1 MVQEQ
6 GFTHHGRNFFKAM
19 LIEFGIYL
27 VGALIAIS
35 QGASPL
41 KAIIVCIA
49 IFAFLRFLMVLGNV
63 IPTEKAKSPRTQTQQ
78 ISVFAALGMIW
89 REWIAAL
96 KTYPFLFALEPWLM
110 PNNPNPD
117 APHKG
122 LPIVLVPGFFTNRGY
137 LWAWRRHLVRHGYG
151 QVYAVSP
158 TPVFESIERNAEHVA
173 RFVQEVLQDTGA
185 ERVVIMGHSMGG
197 QVIRLYLHRFGGL
210 QHVALA
216 IAVGAPFRGTVL
228 AAGKEKL
235 GPIISQ
241 LTPSNAWAVAFT
253 AEVEAAPC
261 PIPFINLWSPQD
273 TIVAPQHNSVVADF
287 YGRNIELPGIGHM
300 EMVTSLPVMQH
311 LVAELD
317 AFYGDKA

>member
-6 GFTHHGRNFFKAM
+6 GFTPHGRNFFKAM
-19 LIEFGIYL
+19 LIELGLYVL
-27 VGALIAIS
+27 ATLIALS
-35 QGASPL
+35 QGVAL
-41 KAIIVCIA
+41 YKAILACIT
-49 IFAFLRFLMVLGNV
+49 IFALLRFLMVLGNV
-63 IPTEKAKSPRTQTQQ
+63 IPTEKAKSPRTHSQEVSGVTY
-78 ISVFAALGMIW
+78 LLMIW
-89 REWIAAL
+89 REWVAAL
-96 KTYPFLFALEPWLM
+96 KTYPFLFAFEPWLM
-110 PNNPNPD
+110 PNNPAKG
-117 APHKG
+117 APHRG

-137 LWAWRRHLVRHGYG
+137 LWAWRRHLKSHGYG

-197 QVIRLYLHRFGGL
+197 QVIRLYLHRFGG
-210 QHVALA
+210 QQYVALA

-241 LTPSNAWAVAFT
+241 LTASNAWAEKFT
-253 AEVEAAPC
+253 AEAEAAPC
-261 PIPFINLWSPQD
+261 PIPFVNIWSPHD
-273 TIVAPQHNSVVADF
+273 TIVAPQHNSVVADS

-317 AFYGDKA
+317 AFYTDKA

>member
-6 GFTHHGRNFFKAM
+6 GFTPHGRNFFKAM
-19 LIEFGIYL
+19 LIELGLY
-27 VGALIAIS
+27 VMAALIAVS
-35 QGASPL
+35 QGVVL
-41 KAIIVCIA
+41 HKVIMVCIA
-49 IFAFLRFLMVLGNV
+49 VFALLRFLMVLGNV
-63 IPTEKAKSPRTQTQQ
+63 IPTEKAKSPRTASQQ
-78 ISVFAALGMIW
+78 VSAITYVLMIW
-89 REWIAAL
+89 REWVAAL
-96 KTYPFLFALEPWLM
+96 KTYPFLFAFEPWLM
-110 PNNPNPD
+110 PNNPVKG
-117 APHKG
+117 APHRG

-137 LWAWRRHLVRHGYG
+137 LWAWRRHLKSHGYG

-158 TPVFESIERNAEHVA
+158 QPVFESIERNAEHVA

-228 AAGKEKL
+228 AVGKENM
-235 GPIISQ
+235 GPIVAQ
-241 LTPSNAWAVAFT
+241 LTPSNAWAETFT
-253 AEVEAAPC
+253 AEAEAAPC
-261 PIPFINLWSPQD
+261 PIPFVNIWSPHD
-273 TIVAPQHNSVVADF
+273 TIVAPQHNSVVADS

-317 AFYGDKA
+317 AFYTDKA

>member
-6 GFTHHGRNFFKAM
+6 GFTPHGRNFFKAM
-19 LIEFGIYL
+19 LIELSIYVVGI
-27 VGALIAIS
+27 GIAIS
-35 QGASPL
+35 QGVSAL
-41 KAIIVCIA
+41 KATLVCIA
-49 IFAFLRFLMVLGNV
+49 IFALLRFLMVLGNV
-63 IPTEKAKSPRTQTQQ
+63 IPTEKAKSVRTPEQQ
-78 ISVFAALGMIW
+78 ISALTALAMLW

-96 KTYPFLFALEPWLM
+96 KTYPFFFAFEPWLV
-110 PNNPNPD
+110 PNNPTPG
-117 APHKG
+117 ALHKG

-158 TPVFESIERNAEHVA
+158 QPVFESIERNAEHVA
-173 RFVQEVLQDTGA
+173 RFVQEVLNDTGA

-235 GPIISQ
+235 GPIIAQ
-241 LTPSNAWAVAFT
+241 LTPSNAWAEAFT
-253 AEVEAAPC
+253 AEAEAAPC
-261 PIPFINLWSPQD
+261 PIPFVNIWSPHD
-273 TIVAPQHNSVVADF
+273 TIVAPQHHSVVANS

-300 EMVTSLPVMQH
+300 EMVTSLPVMKH

-317 AFYGDKA
+317 AFYTDKA

>member
-6 GFTHHGRNFFKAM
+6 GFTPHGRNFFKAM
-19 LIEFGIYL
+19 LIELSIYVVGI
-27 VGALIAIS
+27 GIAIN
-35 QGASPL
+35 QGVSAL
-41 KAIIVCIA
+41 KATLVCIA
-49 IFAFLRFLMVLGNV
+49 IFALLRFLMVLGNV
-63 IPTEKAKSPRTQTQQ
+63 IPTEKAKSARTPEQQ
-78 ISVFAALGMIW
+78 ISALTALAMVW
-89 REWIAAL
+89 REWVAAL
-96 KTYPFLFALEPWLM
+96 KTYPFFFALEPWLV
-110 PNNPNPD
+110 PNNPRPG

-158 TPVFESIERNAEHVA
+158 QPVFESIERNAEHVA
-173 RFVQEVLQDTGA
+173 RFVQEVLNDTGA

-235 GPIISQ
+235 GPIIAQ
-241 LTPSNAWAVAFT
+241 LTPSNAWAQAFT
-253 AEVEAAPC
+253 AEAEAAPC
-261 PIPFINLWSPQD
+261 PIPFVNIWSPHD
-273 TIVAPQHNSVVADF
+273 TIVAPQHNSVVANS

-300 EMVTSLPVMQH
+300 EMVTSLPVMKH

-317 AFYGDKA
+317 AFYTDKA

>member
-6 GFTHHGRNFFKAM
+6 GFTPHGRNFFKAM
-19 LIEFGIYL
+19 LIELSIYVVGIGMA
-27 VGALIAIS
+27 VS
-35 QGASPL
+35 QGVSAL
-41 KAIIVCIA
+41 KATLVCIA
-49 IFAFLRFLMVLGNV
+49 IFALLRFLMVLGNV
-63 IPTEKAKSPRTQTQQ
+63 IPTEKAKSVRTPEQQ
-78 ISVFAALGMIW
+78 ISALTALAMVW

-96 KTYPFLFALEPWLM
+96 KTYPFFFALEPWLV
-110 PNNPNPD
+110 PNNPPPG

-122 LPIVLVPGFFTNRGY
+122 FPIVLVPGFFTNRGY

-158 TPVFESIERNAEHVA
+158 QPVFESIERNAEHVA
-173 RFVQEVLQDTGA
+173 RFVQEVLNDTGA

-235 GPIISQ
+235 GPIIAQ
-241 LTPSNAWAVAFT
+241 LTPFNAWAEAFT
-253 AEVEAAPC
+253 TEAEAAPC
-261 PIPFINLWSPQD
+261 PIPFVNIWSPHD
-273 TIVAPQHNSVVADF
+273 TIVAPQHNSVVANS

-300 EMVTSLPVMQH
+300 EMVTSLPVMKH

-317 AFYGDKA
+317 AFYTDKA